1 MPPPSIATTQPP
13 SQHAPSPSRPP
24 KISRFH
30 APAAALLIYPA
41 TLALGSIFSVL
52 SPTAHA
58 PPPGSAAS
66 QTTPAP
72 NYFARK
78 NNIFNTYFVKVGWIW
93 MTLASAA
100 LILAYA
106 PHLARG
112 RRQAQAA
119 LRYALATAVWY
130 ATTQWFFGP
139 PVIDRSFVLTGGK
152 CEAVLRE
159 LSGSIEEKGVL
170 GSLGE
175 EKLGVY
181 LTAAAC
187 KAAGGAWRGGHDV
200 SGHVFMLVLVT
211 AALGFEVLGLLAQGE
226 GETARRDETVVN
238 GGVDGD
244 EKKETEVTLIAGS
257 SEARKWTLR
266 FVGVVIGLSW
276 WMLLMTAIWFHTWLE
291 KANGLLISLAAVYA
305 IYILPRRVIP
315 WRNIVGIP
323 GV

>member
-1 MPPPSIATTQPP
+1 MPPPSIAITPP
-13 SQHAPSPSRPP
+13 PQNALSPT
-24 KISRFH
+24 SRFH
-30 APAAALLIYPA
+30 APATTLLIYPA
-41 TLALGSIFSVL
+41 TLVLGSLFSVL

-78 NNIFNTYFVKVGWIW
+78 NNIFNTYFVKIGWIW

-106 PHLARG
+106 PHPARS
-112 RRQAQAA
+112 RRQTQAA
-119 LRYALATAVWY
+119 LRYALATAAWY

-159 LSGSIEEKGVL
+159 LSGSVEEKGVL
-170 GSLGE
+170 GAMGE

-226 GETARRDETVVN
+226 RENERRDETVVN
-238 GGVDGD
+238 GHGDGGVDG
-244 EKKETEVTLIAGS
+244 KKETEVTLMAGS

>member
-1 MPPPSIATTQPP
+1 MPTPSIATTTTPP
-13 SQHAPSPSRPP
+13 QNAS
-24 KISRFH
+24 SRFQ
-30 APAAALLIYPA
+30 APATTLLIYPA
-41 TLALGSIFSVL
+41 TLVLGSLFSVL

-58 PPPGSAAS
+58 PPPGA
-66 QTTPAP
+66 QTDTTTPPP

-78 NNIFNTYFVKVGWIW
+78 NNIFNTYFVKIGWVW
-93 MTLASAA
+93 MTLAFAS
-100 LILAYA
+100 LVLSYI
-106 PHLARG
+106 PHPARG
-112 RRQAQAA
+112 RRQAQAL

-139 PVIDRSFVLTGGK
+139 PVIDRSFVFTGGK

-159 LSGSIEEKGVL
+159 LSESVDAKGVL
-170 GSLGE
+170 GAAGE

-181 LTAAAC
+181 LSAAAC

-211 AALGFEVLGLLAQGE
+211 ATLGFEVLGLLAQVE
-226 GETARRDETVVN
+226 NENETTAAN
-238 GGVDGD
+238 GDVDG
-244 EKKETEVTLIAGS
+244 KKIETTSVGGS
-257 SEARKWTLR
+257 SEVRKWILR
-266 FVGVVIGLSW
+266 FVGVIIGLSW

-291 KANGLLISLAAVYA
+291 KTNGLLISLAVVYA

>member
-1 MPPPSIATTQPP
+1 MPPPSIATQPP
-13 SQHAPSPSRPP
+13 PPPQNASSP
-24 KISRFH
+24 SRFH
-30 APAAALLIYPA
+30 APATTLLIYPA
-41 TLALGSIFSVL
+41 TLILGSLFSVL

-58 PPPGSAAS
+58 PPPGSTPTTTAA
-66 QTTPAP
+66 PPP

-78 NNIFNTYFVKVGWIW
+78 NNIFNTYFVKIGWIW
-93 MTLASAA
+93 MTLASVA
-100 LILAYA
+100 LVLTYA
-106 PHLARG
+106 PHPARG
-112 RRQAQAA
+112 RRQAQAFI
-119 LRYALATAVWY
+119 RYALATAVWY
-130 ATTQWFFGP
+130 VTTQWFFGP
-139 PVIDRSFVLTGGK
+139 AVIDRSFVLTGGK

-159 LSGSIEEKGVL
+159 LSETVEARGVL
-170 GSLGE
+170 AAAGE

-181 LTAAAC
+181 ITAAAC

-226 GETARRDETVVN
+226 GDGETPVVVAN
-238 GGVDGD
+238 GGVDG
-244 EKKETEVTLIAGS
+244 KESETGTVSGS
-257 SEARKWTLR
+257 GEARKWALR

-291 KANGLLISLAAVYA
+291 KTNGLLISLAAIYT

-315 WRNIVGIP
+315 LRNIVGLP